1 MSARVVSATWRLSSH
16 FKGPR
21 LSWTSSH
28 VSPRT
33 FRRSLSSFFEPLP
46 KQELVTKFKSR
57 LRGRQFLPGSSGS
70 DFPEFLGEPTGSF
83 PLGVAVKTPNGSSL
97 ADLTAKCME
106 FAEENFSRS
115 PAILFRGLPAKS
127 AEDFSVIAGAIP
139 YKTAAYGGIG
149 HRSQVDKAAGTYTAS
164 ERPPNYTI
172 ELHNELAYSENFP
185 SKVVILSSFLFKRE
199 GQRKALRRAAR

>member
-1 MSARVVSATWRLSSH
+1 MIARVVSATRKLSSH

-21 LSWTSSH
+21 LRISSN
-28 VSPRT
+28 VSLPT
-33 FRRSLSSFFEPLP
+33 FRRSLSNFFEPLP
-46 KQELVTKFKSR
+46 QEELGTKFKSR

-70 DFPEFLGEPTGSF
+70 DFPEFLREPTDSF
-83 PLGVAVKTPNGSSL
+83 PLGVVVQNPNGSSL
-97 ADLTAKCME
+97 SDLTAKCME
-106 FAEENFSRS
+106 FAEETFSRS

-139 YKTAAYGGIG
+139 YETAAYGGIG

-185 SKVVILSSFLFKRE
+185 SKVLILSSF
-199 GQRKALRRAAR
+199 QW

>member
-1 MSARVVSATWRLSSH
+1 MIARVVSATWRLSSH

-21 LSWTSSH
+21 LRTTSH
-28 VSPRT
+28 VSLPT
-33 FRRSLSSFFEPLP
+33 FRRSLSNVFEPLP

-70 DFPEFLGEPTGSF
+70 DFPEFLGEPTDSF
-83 PLGVAVKTPNGSSL
+83 PLGIAVKNPNGSSL

-106 FAEENFSRS
+106 FAEETFSRS
-115 PAILFRGLPAKS
+115 PATLFRGLPAKS

-185 SKVVILSSFLFKRE
+185 SKVLILSSF
-199 GQRKALRRAAR
+199 QW

>member
-1 MSARVVSATWRLSSH
+1 MIARVVSATWRLSSH

-21 LSWTSSH
+21 LRTTSH
-28 VSPRT
+28 VSLPT
-33 FRRSLSSFFEPLP
+33 FGRSLSNVFEPLP

-70 DFPEFLGEPTGSF
+70 DFPEFLGEPTDSF
-83 PLGVAVKTPNGSSL
+83 PLSVAVKNPNGSSL
-97 ADLTAKCME
+97 ADLTTKCME
-106 FAEENFSRS
+106 FAEETFSRS

-185 SKVVILSSFLFKRE
+185 SKVLILS
-199 GQRKALRRAAR
+199 